1 MTKQVKIY
9 HNPRCSKS
17 RETLNLLKENG
28 VESEVVLYLET
39 PADAATLRDLL
50 KMLGM
55 NSARE
60 LMRQKEDL
68 YKELNLADSSLSE
81 EALIQAMVDNPKLME
96 RPIVVANGKARIG
109 RPPEQEEDHQWHQHQ
124 IDGNGQQTDQ
134 RGEGNFHHRIA
145 HGQHP
150 TAHIFGHCI
159 NNARVH

>member
-28 VESEVVLYLET
+28 VEPEVVLYL
-39 PADAATLRDLL
+39 DAATLRDLL

-109 RPPEQEEDHQWHQHQ
+109 RPPEQVLE
-124 IDGNGQQTDQ
+124 IVG
-134 RGEGNFHHRIA
+134 
-145 HGQHP
+145 
-150 TAHIFGHCI
+150 
-159 NNARVH
+159 

>member
-28 VESEVVLYLET
+28 VEPEVVLYLET

-50 KMLGM
+50 
-55 NSARE
+55 NSASE

-109 RPPEQEEDHQWHQHQ
+109 RPPEQVLE
-124 IDGNGQQTDQ
+124 IVG
-134 RGEGNFHHRIA
+134 
-145 HGQHP
+145 
-150 TAHIFGHCI
+150 
-159 NNARVH
+159 